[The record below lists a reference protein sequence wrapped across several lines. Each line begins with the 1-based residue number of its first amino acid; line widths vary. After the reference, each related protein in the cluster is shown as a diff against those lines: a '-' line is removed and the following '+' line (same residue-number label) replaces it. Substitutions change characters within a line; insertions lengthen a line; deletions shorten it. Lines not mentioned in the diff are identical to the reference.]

1 VPTNVI
7 FENLRSGAIDSAPH
21 LRQEH
26 QPSAQSPVVNERS
39 IESNLPTNPLN
50 ASYQPLLF
58 FSKSPYFFLAYML
71 GGYDIRLESR
81 FPSELNGELQ
91 KDYEH

>member
-1 VPTNVI
+1 VI
-7 FENLRSGAIDSAPH
+7 FENLSRGAIDSAPH

-39 IESNLPTNPLN
+39 IESTCPRIRSMRAISLCF
-50 ASYQPLLF
+50 F
-58 FSKSPYFFLAYML
+58 FSKSPHFFLAYML